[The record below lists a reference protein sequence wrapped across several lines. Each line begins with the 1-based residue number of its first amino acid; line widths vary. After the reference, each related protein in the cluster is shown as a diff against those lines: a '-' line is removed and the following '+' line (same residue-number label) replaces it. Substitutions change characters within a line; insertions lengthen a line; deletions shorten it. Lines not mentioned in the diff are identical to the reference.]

1 MTPRSLFN
9 IILKVIGIFFIRNIL
24 IAAANI
30 LPAIPLISKDEFF
43 RDVTIIGLIIIILEV
58 LIYVFATYV
67 LIFKTNWIIDKLKLD
82 AHFQQQEFN
91 LNIHRSTIL
100 SIAIIVIG
108 GIIIVDNI
116 PLLAEQLIYFIR
128 MKKQNVPE
136 TKIDYVVR
144 YAAKLLVGIFLVVYQ
159 RTLVNF
165 IEYKQRRNKSFN

>member
-9 IILKVIGIFFIRNIL
+9 IILKVIGIFFIKNIL
-24 IAAANI
+24 IETANI
-30 LPAIPLISKDEFF
+30 LPALPLITKDEF
-43 RDVTIIGLIIIILEV
+43 RDVTIIGLVIIILEV